1 MVPFIIYAEKK
12 RRMKRVLT
20 GAVATLLACELF
32 FLVFGHSLAML
43 VVGTVV
49 FFTAFNL
56 LEASLPS
63 LVSKVSPAGGRG
75 TAMGCI
81 PPASSSARRWR
92 HPRRLDVPARRAE
105 HGVHRMRGARCPSGW
120 RLLLPCANRLM

>member
-56 LEASLPS
+56 LKPHC
-63 LVSKVSPAGGRG
+63 RRW
-75 TAMGCI
+75 
-81 PPASSSARRWR
+81 SARSRRPAAGHGDGGVFHQPVPRRGAGR
-92 HPRRLDVPARRAE
+92 HPRRLDVPAA
-105 HGVHRMRGARCPSGW
+105 G
-120 RLLLPCANRLM
+120 